1 MNHLLGKD
9 AAVAMLRELLH
20 EAEFGSLNCMALR
33 IFRSDGVAEDFVV
46 GGTVQ
51 QQAGIAAGL
60 QRELAS
66 IDRG

>member
-33 IFRSDGVAEDFVV
+33 IFRADGVAEDFVV
-46 GGTVQ
+46 GGTAQ
-51 QQAGIAAGL
+51 QQAGALLDPQRGL
-60 QRELAS
+60 GQR
-66 IDRG
+66 

>member
-46 GGTVQ
+46 GGTAQ
-51 QQAGIAAGL
+51 EQAGVSADL
-60 QRELAS
+60 QREF
-66 IDRG
+66 RQQ

>member
-20 EAEFGSLNCMALR
+20 EAEFGSLNCTALR
-33 IFRSDGVAEDFVV
+33 ILRSDGVAEDFVI

-51 QQAGIAAGL
+51 EQAGAAL
-60 QRELAS
+60 ETQRELG
-66 IDRG
+66 RR

>member
-20 EAEFGSLNCMALR
+20 EAEFGSLSCMALR

-46 GGTVQ
+46 GGTAQ
-51 QQAGIAAGL
+51 QQAGVWAEL
-60 QRELAS
+60 QPEL
-66 IDRG
+66 GQQ